1 MLYGSWP
8 DEQPADQMRTVV
20 VGDSLSAG
28 GNVLARNVKCA
39 GSRKNEVWLTVLRS
53 ISNWAPQPLGS
64 FLRTCSWNW
73 QKLVKPLT

>member
-1 MLYGSWP
+1 MSSPPTRGGPSRL
-8 DEQPADQMRTVV
+8 VH
-20 VGDSLSAG
+20 SLSEAETCS
-28 GNVLARNVKCA
+28 LRNVKCA

-73 QKLVKPLT
+73 QKLEKPLT